1 VSDQL
6 PVTYEVT
13 DGVALVTLNRPEKR
27 NAWNLA
33 MEEAYFGSLER
44 ATTSRDV
51 RAIVVT
57 GSGTTFCPGLDTGVL
72 DELSAGSQ
80 YSADRRPQTFAVTV
94 PKPIVVAINGACAGI
109 GFLQSLFCDIRFAVP
124 EAKFTTAFSR
134 RGLPAED
141 GAAWVLGRL
150 IGQSRAL
157 DLLLSARVFLSE
169 EALELG
175 VINRIVEPEH
185 LVEESVAYA
194 SMLAS
199 DVAPSAMAMIKRQV
213 YDGLESSLEE
223 SRVLAQELIVEAKT
237 GTDYR
242 EGVTSYIER
251 RPAEFRPYPPEA

>member
-1 VSDQL
+1 MSEQL

-44 ATTSRDV
+44 ATASRDV

-124 EAKFTTAFSR
+124 GAKFTTAFSR

-175 VINRIVEPEH
+175 VINRIVDPEH

-251 RPAEFRPYPPEA
+251 RPPQFQPYPPEA